1 MLNIPIGPARLI
13 KQARAGAKSPIGD
26 YVLMAQF
33 APLNPATILVVE
45 NEAMIRLELIDWL
58 SDLGLVVL
66 AANNADEAIAQLDE
80 HPEIEL
86 MMTDIRMPGSMDG
99 ARLAH
104 HVRGRWP
111 PVKIIVA
118 SGWADAQHRDL
129 PKGSIFVPK
138 PFELGGL
145 WKTLSGVAG
154 TRRPARSGWTTAP
167 AA

>member
-1 MLNIPIGPARLI
+1 
-13 KQARAGAKSPIGD
+13 
-26 YVLMAQF
+26 MAQF

-45 NEAMIRLELIDWL
+45 NEAMIRLELVDWL

-66 AANNADEAIAQLDE
+66 EANDADEAIAVLDA

-118 SGWADAQHRDL
+118 SGLVDTLLCDL
-129 PKGSIFVPK
+129 PKGSVFVPK
-138 PFELGGL
+138 PFELEGL
-145 WKTLSGVAG
+145 RETLSRLAG
-154 TRRPARSGWTTAP
+154 AKPAVRAIPRAP
-167 AA
+167 IPV

>member
-1 MLNIPIGPARLI
+1 
-13 KQARAGAKSPIGD
+13 
-26 YVLMAQF
+26 MAQF

-45 NEAMIRLELIDWL
+45 NEAMIRIELVDWL

-66 AANNADEAIAQLDE
+66 AANNADEAITLLDG

-111 PVKIIVA
+111 AVKIIVA
-118 SGWADAQHRDL
+118 SGWADAQLRDL

-138 PFELGGL
+138 PFELASL
-145 WKTLSGVAG
+145 WKTLSRVAG
-154 TRRPARSGWTTAP
+154 ARRAVRSSWTPAP